1 MPNCEIISGG
11 VNNAENTK
19 IPKKKYFLFFLKNLT
34 STIPNFVNIIKRIGN
49 SKDIPDANNKNI
61 VNFMY
66 SEYLDSSSKL
76 RPDEKKFSKDI
87 KKDQIKG
94 IKTKYAKVIPQKN
107 KTGTKKNTGIKIL
120 FSFLYIAGDRKST
133 IWIIKKGIERIKDA
147 NKDIFRLDTKT
158 SGNPV
163 KIILLSSEKIS
174 NLNKGLERSSP
185 K

>member
-11 VNNAENTK
+11 VNNAEKTR
-19 IPKKKYFLFFLKNLT
+19 IPKKKYFLFFLRNLT
-34 STIPNFVNIIKRIGN
+34 LIIPNFVKIIKRIGN

-61 VNFMY
+61 VNFIY

-76 RPDEKKFSKDI
+76 RPEEKKFSKDI
-87 KKDQIKG
+87 KKDHMKG
-94 IKTKYAKVIPQKN
+94 IKAKYAKVIPKRN
-107 KTGTKKNTGIKIL
+107 KIGIKKIMGIKIF
-120 FSFLYIAGDRKST
+120 FSFLYIAGDRKNT

-147 NKDIFRLDTKT
+147 NKDIFKFETKT
-158 SGNPV
+158 SGSPV
-163 KIILLSSEKIS
+163 KIILLSSESTS